1 MMRSTYCGQ
10 VTEELI
16 DQTITIAG
24 WVHRRRDHGGVIFLD
39 MRDREGLLQVV
50 IDPDTPEA
58 FATADAARSEYLLK
72 ITGRVRRRYEGTEN
86 PNMVSGQVELLGKEI
101 ELLAKSDTPPFPLN
115 DDNITVSEELRLK
128 YRFLDMR
135 RPEMQERMKFRAKA
149 TSTIRRYLDDHDFLD
164 VETPVL
170 TRATPEGARD
180 YLVPSRTRQGN
191 FFALPQSPQLFK
203 QLLMVAGFDRYY
215 QIAKCFRD
223 EDLRADRQPEFTQV
237 DIETSFLSDE
247 EIMDITEG
255 LTKNLFK
262 TMLDVEFDTF
272 PRMTYADAMRD
283 YASDKPDLRI
293 PLKLIDVADI
303 MQHVE
308 FKVFSGPAQ
317 DPKGRV
323 VALRIPN
330 GGNMSRKQIDE
341 YTKFVGIYGARGL
354 AYIKVNDASNINNG
368 VEKESGLQ
376 SPIIKNMTDEVLI
389 ELIERTD
396 AQTGDIIFFGADK
409 AKIVN
414 DAMGALRV
422 KIGTDLNLFTCEWA
436 PLWVVDFPMFEETD
450 DGKWT
455 SVHHPFTRPK
465 GSVEELKQSPETALS
480 IAYDMVLNGT
490 EIGGGSLRINTVDM
504 QEAVFDALGISKEE
518 AELKFKFLMDA
529 LRFGAP
535 PHGGLAFGLDRLIML
550 MVGASSIRDV
560 IAFPKTKTA
569 DCPLTEAPAEVDNR
583 QLRELGIRIR
593 EKQKAE

>member
-149 TSTIRRYLDDHDFLD
+149 TSTIRCYLDDHGFLD

>member
-149 TSTIRRYLDDHDFLD
+149 TSTIRRYLDDHGFLD
-164 VETPVL
+164 VETPIL

-330 GGNMSRKQIDE
+330 GGEMSRKQIDE

-354 AYIKVNDASNINNG
+354 AYIKVNDANNINNG

-593 EKQKAE
+593 EKQQAE

>member
-149 TSTIRRYLDDHDFLD
+149 TSTIRRYLDDYGFLD

-354 AYIKVNDASNINNG
+354 AYIKVNDTSNINNG

>member
-1 MMRSTYCGQ
+1 MRSHYCGL
-10 VTEELI
+10 VNETLI
-16 DQTITIAG
+16 DQTITVAG

-39 MRDREGLLQVV
+39 LRDREGLLQVV

-58 FATADAARSEYLLK
+58 FAIANAARSEFLLK
-72 ITGRVRRRYEGTEN
+72 ITGRVRARYAGTEN
-86 PNMVSGQVELLGKEI
+86 PNMTSGNVELLGKEI
-101 ELLAKSDTPPFPLN
+101 EQLAKSETPPFQLN
-115 DDNITVSEELRLK
+115 DEFTNISEELRLK

-149 TSTIRRYLDDHDFLD
+149 TSVIRRYLDEHGFLD

-180 YLVPSRTRQGN
+180 YLVPSRTHQGE

-237 DIETSFLSDE
+237 DIETSFLSDD
-247 EIMDITEG
+247 EIMDIAEG
-255 LTKNLFK
+255 LTKQLFK
-262 TMLDVEFDTF
+262 TMLNVEFDTF
-272 PRMTYADAMRD
+272 PRMTYNDAMRD

-303 MQHVE
+303 MKNVE
-308 FKVFSGPAQ
+308 FKVFSTPAQ

-330 GGNMSRKQIDE
+330 GGEMSRKQIDE
-341 YTKFVGIYGARGL
+341 YTKFVSIYGAKGL
-354 AYIKVNDASNINNG
+354 AYIKVNDVSKINNG
-368 VEKESGLQ
+368 VDKESGLQ
-376 SPIIKNMTDEVLI
+376 SPIIKNMTDDVLL
-389 ELIERTD
+389 ELINRTN
-396 AQTGDIIFFGADK
+396 AQNGDIIFFGADK

-422 KIGTDLNLFTCEWA
+422 KIGTDLDMLTCQWA
-436 PLWVVDFPMFEETD
+436 PLWVVDFPMFEETE

-465 GSVEELKQSPETALS
+465 GTVDEMKNSPETALS

-490 EIGGGSLRINTVDM
+490 EIGGGSLRINTLDM
-504 QEAVFDALGISKEE
+504 QKAVFEALGISE
-518 AELKFKFLMDA
+518 AEAEEKFSFLLNALKY
-529 LRFGAP
+529 GAP

-550 MVGASSIRDV
+550 MVGANSIREV

-569 DCPLTEAPAEVDNR
+569 ECPLTDAPAAVDSK
-583 QLRELGIRIR
+583 QLRDLGIRVR
-593 EKQKAE
+593 EKEKPQS

>member
-293 PLKLIDVADI
+293 PLKLVDVADI

-354 AYIKVNDASNINNG
+354 AYIKVNDANNINNG

-593 EKQKAE
+593 EKQQAE